1 MIVDVTTSDVAIAI
15 NLQHDE
21 RLGNFSIARVSISP
35 NYPWSRLSPFELS
48 VAQPPPSSPLVSTT
62 KNSPFMWV

>member
-21 RLGNFSIARVSISP
+21 RLGNFSVARVSISP
-35 NYPWSRLSPFELS
+35 N
-48 VAQPPPSSPLVSTT
+48 
-62 KNSPFMWV
+62 